1 MEKIILMIGLGVT
14 LFMMYRYLKKINQEF
29 HTLRDYT
36 QETQAE
42 NTQLRVRM
50 NELNQ
55 KVSQVQMM
63 LQNEINQTI
72 ESSPHLLNIIQDANQ
87 MMVQKDLDEE
97 DEDIPEI
104 SHQQFEKEYE
114 QKFNEISN
122 KTMHSLNEVND
133 DSSSD
138 EEDDDESE
146 TSDESIDENNEEEI
160 IEDKL
165 PEVQKNKELLEEN
178 DDNKSESSQETVEH
192 NDMNIQEMVE
202 SIVNDHI
209 ESSSEHQEKIN
220 DNIQSNDIHH
230 ENDDVLSIAE
240 SNFSESSEKRK
251 KVPGQPA
258 KSYDIGYEMTS
269 ENDGQN
275 YVVEVMKNGVKRWK
289 LKK

>member
-42 NTQLRVRM
+42 NTQLRGRM

-87 MMVQKDLDEE
+87 MMIQKDLDED

-122 KTMHSLNEVND
+122 KTMNSLNEVND

-138 EEDDDESE
+138 EDDNESE
-146 TSDESIDENNEEEI
+146 TTDDTEESSEEDVDEE
-160 IEDKL
+160 L
-165 PEVQKNKELLEEN
+165 PEIQENKELSEDN
-178 DDNKSESSQETVEH
+178 DDNKSQSSIKTVEH

-202 SIVNDHI
+202 SIVDEHI
-209 ESSSEHQEKIN
+209 ESSENQEEARQNEIHN
-220 DNIQSNDIHH
+220 D
-230 ENDDVLSIAE
+230 NDDVLSVAE

-258 KSYDIGYEMTS
+258 KNYDVGYEMTS
-269 ENDGQN
+269 ENDGQL
-275 YVVEVMKNGVKRWK
+275 YIVEVMKNGVKRWK